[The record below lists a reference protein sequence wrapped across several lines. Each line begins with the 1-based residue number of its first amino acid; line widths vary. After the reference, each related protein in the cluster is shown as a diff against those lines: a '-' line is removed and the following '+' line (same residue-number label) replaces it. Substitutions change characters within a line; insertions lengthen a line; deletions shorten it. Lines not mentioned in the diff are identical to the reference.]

1 MNWHDRGAVSSNN
14 VRFEPLRPV
23 SRRRLVLAI
32 VLGPILWLVAFTVA
46 AWFLVSTRAIQLG
59 LLITLASFVV
69 GFLLLLVLRTGRLRE
84 ERRYV
89 DRR

>member
-1 MNWHDRGAVSSNN
+1 M
-14 VRFEPLRPV
+14 RFEPLRPV
-23 SRRRLVLAI
+23 SRRRLIVAI
-32 VLGPILWLVAFTVA
+32 VLGPVLWLVAFAVA

-59 LLITLASFVV
+59 LAITLASFVV
-69 GFLLLLVLRTGRLRE
+69 GFLVLLVLWTGRRRE